1 MRVEAHIPTT
11 VSTTKAEMRTPRKN
25 AGWSDTENKSNMKR
39 IGSDELEF
47 P

>member
-1 MRVEAHIPTT
+1 MRVEAHIPTI

-25 AGWSDTENKSNMKR
+25 AGWSDTENKSKR